1 MITVFVFLSFICVVS
16 AAPVYLSEEPL
27 PIPEPL
33 PAPETYSESAN
44 SFDCNSE
51 VNCEVRFAHK
61 NAWSATIK
69 LTEKN
74 YSQSES

>member
-33 PAPETYSESAN
+33 PFPETYSESAN
-44 SFDCNSE
+44 SFECNSE
-51 VNCEVRFAHK
+51 VNCVNSEVRFAHTK
-61 NAWSATIK
+61 CMVLK
-69 LTEKN
+69 
-74 YSQSES
+74 